1 VRRVIPI
8 VLVLTV
14 LMPSVAMAAAWY
26 RCRDGAVR
34 ASCCCP
40 SVQSAKT
47 KPRAL
52 DETATIRRT
61 PCCEIDRIAAPETAT
76 ARAPEP
82 AFTAPAP
89 LLIPSTASFDA
100 VAFVAR
106 VADVP
111 VARVPTGPPE
121 PIFVRN
127 CALLL

>member
-14 LMPSVAMAAAWY
+14 LMPSAAMAAAWY
-26 RCRDGAVR
+26 RCRDGALR

-40 SVQSAKT
+40 TVKAKHPAQT
-47 KPRAL
+47 QEVPAF
-52 DETATIRRT
+52 RRT
-61 PCCEIDRIAAPETAT
+61 PCCEIDRVAAPETAT

-82 AFTAPAP
+82 AFTLGGAP
-89 LLIPSTASFDA
+89 LLIPAPALLDAIA
-100 VAFVAR
+100 VARRSV
-106 VADVP
+106 DVP

-121 PIFVRN
+121 PLFVRH